1 MTNHLSAIRLCLS
14 ACVMCLVA
22 GVRLGAA
29 ELIVYSH
36 FANAGQLNP
45 HLYSP
50 NQMYAQELVYE
61 PLVRTGAAG
70 DIEPCLAER
79 WTVSEDGL
87 VYTFYL
93 RDGVIFSDGEAFNAD
108 AVVRNFDAILAN
120 RARHAWL
127 DLANKIASY
136 RAVDE
141 LTFELTLSAPYYPT
155 LNDLSLP
162 RPFRFLS
169 PKAIQDSGVTMNGI
183 VAPIGTGRY
192 VLAESRLGVHDR
204 FAPNPNHW
212 SGVPAEADVLVK
224 IIPDPMSR
232 AMALET
238 GEIDLVYGHG
248 QISYD
253 VFGALRNNP
262 NFETAVSD
270 PMGTVAIA
278 INSGKAPTD
287 DRRVRLALQHMVD
300 KDALVRGILLGTQPR
315 ADFLFAPDVPYADVG
330 LVPYA
335 YDPDA
340 ADRLLD
346 DAGWHRAGNGGFR
359 ERDGVRLAID
369 FVYIGNDAAHKALA
383 ETIQGQAA
391 RAGVFI
397 NLQGVEEDLFLRRQR
412 DGDFGMI
419 MSPTWGPPFEPHAVL
434 GSMRL
439 PAHADY
445 QAQSGLPD
453 KAGLDQAIT
462 DALESTDRTARAAG
476 IARVLTI
483 LHDEAVYLPLH
494 YTCLFSAHRKGV
506 LSGVRFAPGRTRIPF
521 EDFRKPGLQP

>member
-1 MTNHLSAIRLCLS
+1 MTNRLSLCRWCLGLIF
-14 ACVMCLVA
+14 ACLVPVFRTDA
-22 GVRLGAA
+22 GEA
-29 ELIVYSH
+29 IVYSH
-36 FANAGQLNP
+36 FANAGPLNP

-61 PLVRTGAAG
+61 PLVRTGDAG
-70 DIEPCLAER
+70 DIEPALAER
-79 WTVSEDGL
+79 WSVSADGL
-87 VYTFYL
+87 VYTFHL
-93 RDGVIFSDGEAFNAD
+93 RDGVVFTDGRAFDAD

-127 DLANKIASY
+127 ELANKIASY
-136 RAVDE
+136 RAVDD
-141 LTFELTLSAPYYPT
+141 LTFELTLTAPYYPT
-155 LNDLSLP
+155 LNDLALP
-162 RPFRFLS
+162 RPFRFIS
-169 PKAIQDSGVTMNGI
+169 PEAIPANGTSARGI
-183 VAPIGTGRY
+183 DAPVGTGRY
-192 VLAESRLGVHDR
+192 ILAESRLGIHDR
-204 FAPNPNHW
+204 FTPNPNHW
-212 SGVPAEADVLVK
+212 SGAPAGNDIVVK

-238 GEIDLVYGHG
+238 GEIDLVFGHG

-253 VFGALRNNP
+253 VFAALRRNP

-270 PMGTVAIA
+270 PMGTVALA
-278 INSGKAPTD
+278 IHTGKSPTD
-287 DRRVRLALQHMVD
+287 DRRVRQALQHMVD
-300 KDALVRGILLGTQPR
+300 KDAIVRGILLDSQPR

-340 ADRLLD
+340 AGRLLD
-346 DAGWHRAGNGGFR
+346 EAGWHRRGNGGFR

-369 FVYIGNDAAHKALA
+369 LVYIGNDAAHKALA

-419 MSPTWGPPFEPHAVL
+419 MSPTWGPPFEPHTVL

-439 PAHADY
+439 PAHADF

-453 KAGLDQAIT
+453 KAGIDRDIT
-462 DALESTDRTARAAG
+462 GALESTDETDRAAA
-476 IARVLTI
+476 IDRVLTI
-483 LHDEAVYLPLH
+483 LHEEAVYLPIH
-494 YTCLFSAHRKGV
+494 YTCLFYAHRTSVLAGV
-506 LSGVRFAPGRTRIPF
+506 HFAPGRTLIPF
-521 EDFRKPGLQP
+521 EDFRKPGSRP